1 MSTLRANYITF
12 YFLSSL
18 GWEFSIQFFLEFG
31 DVYHK
36 TDSHV
41 LVKHLLGNLIDLTL
55 GLFKQEKKK
64 NRENLWTKTG
74 GNPCTHIIEVVKILK
89 KWIYLGK
96 MERIRHR
103 QAWNDL
109 HTSHSKGAYD
119 TGGSHSAKIS
129 CIWQR
134 IQTKRKW
141 WEAQPQRIFSIWENL
156 SLIGYTMRPSKLRF
170 ECTSCRGYL

>member
-55 GLFKQEKKK
+55 GLFEQEKKK
-64 NRENLWTKTG
+64 
-74 GNPCTHIIEVVKILK
+74 I
-89 KWIYLGK
+89 
-96 MERIRHR
+96 ERICEQR
-103 QAWNDL
+103 QGEIHAL
-109 HTSHSKGAYD
+109 
-119 TGGSHSAKIS
+119 IS
-129 CIWQR
+129 L
-134 IQTKRKW
+134 K
-141 WEAQPQRIFSIWENL
+141 
-156 SLIGYTMRPSKLRF
+156 
-170 ECTSCRGYL
+170 

>member
-1 MSTLRANYITF
+1 MKDLVFFFRTSAYLKERWRIQWNLLNCDMSTLRANYITF

-55 GLFKQEKKK
+55 GLFEQEKKK

-89 KWIYLGK
+89 KMNLSWENGTY
-96 MERIRHR
+96 
-103 QAWNDL
+103 QAQAGLKWF
-109 HTSHSKGAYD
+109 AY
-119 TGGSHSAKIS
+119 IS
-129 CIWQR
+129 LKRCIWYWR
-134 IQTKRKW
+134 
-141 WEAQPQRIFSIWENL
+141 FSQ
-156 SLIGYTMRPSKLRF
+156 
-170 ECTSCRGYL
+170 C